1 MCVGGTDVSSR
12 QGWWYSERDELCP
25 VLNST
30 IEAGERCLLHKACW
44 HVSVYVL
51 RVEPCCLLMQGWL
64 VASYALGSSRA
75 CGKVSFSEACVC
87 IIITMFQVHANT
99 CTRLSMYNA
108 RLSIVHVNQLFVLHV
123 GIRLPLFAFS
133 CCCLRCNAFCNLP
146 DSQGCLQAALLQL
159 PCSCSIAGT

>member
-44 HVSVYVL
+44 HVSLYVL

-64 VASYALGSSRA
+64 VASY
-75 CGKVSFSEACVC
+75 E
-87 IIITMFQVHANT
+87 
-99 CTRLSMYNA
+99 
-108 RLSIVHVNQLFVLHV
+108 
-123 GIRLPLFAFS
+123 
-133 CCCLRCNAFCNLP
+133 
-146 DSQGCLQAALLQL
+146 
-159 PCSCSIAGT
+159 